1 MAHQTHHDNNNAHQ
15 QQQQQ
20 QHQQQ
25 EFVAP
30 SLCIPRTHS
39 NIRRERL
46 FAVMRSLGLGW
57 IGRIDIVE
65 KKDEQTGAPFIRVF
79 IHFTRW
85 FKNKHTEQFLRHLE
99 THKSA
104 NIVYDEPWFWKVTKS
119 FVPPPIEPP
128 QQQQQQQKYSG
139 FPRPRIDLTTTTATT
154 KQQPKTPAAA
164 DASGKGVGN
173 KTDAIVPVQVKRNA
187 SDDAHSSSSSSS
199 DYWTT
204 IAEAATTAA
213 AVRLSVSVSPPSKVE
228 RKLFSDEASS
238 AAVSLNKST

>member
-1 MAHQTHHDNNNAHQ
+1 
-15 QQQQQ
+15 
-20 QHQQQ
+20 
-25 EFVAP
+25 
-30 SLCIPRTHS
+30 
-39 NIRRERL
+39 
-46 FAVMRSLGLGW
+46 MRSLGLGW

-139 FPRPRIDLTTTTATT
+139 FPRPRIDLTTTTTATT
-154 KQQPKTPAAA
+154 KQQPKTPAADA
-164 DASGKGVGN
+164 ANASGKGLGN

-187 SDDAHSSSSSSS
+187 SEHHHHHPKSDDAAPSSSSSSS